1 MMNTDN
7 RLLTRESSEHI
18 REFFSTVERLSVSME
33 RLFAGRSPA
42 MAGENFYT
50 TANLAEKLKVSRRSL
65 QQYRDSGLL
74 AFTRLGGKMYRSSDI
89 EKLLDGCYREART
102 RPEETLEKFRTGS

>member
-33 RLFAGRSPA
+33 RFFAGRSPA

-50 TANLAEKLKVSRRSL
+50 DRELAEKLKVSRRSL

-74 AFTRLGGKMYRSSDI
+74 AFTRLGHGI
-89 EKLLDGCYREART
+89 LVARICD
-102 RPEETLEKFRTGS
+102 LESPCPLRYDSLHQEQ

>member
-18 REFFSTVERLSVSME
+18 REFFSTV
-33 RLFAGRSPA
+33 SPA

-50 TANLAEKLKVSRRSL
+50 DRELAEKLKVSRRSL

-74 AFTRLGGKMYRSSDI
+74 AFTRLGGKILYRSSDI

-102 RPEETLEKFRTGS
+102 RPEEL